1 MKKNGKWL
9 RESVLAYGLLACMAA
24 QAQSQVAVNLHL
36 TGATLKEVVTEIRK
50 QAHVDIVYS
59 NEDIRRLAPKNYN
72 MEKASIGEVIDYAL
86 GGSNLTYE
94 IKNGVIVIR
103 QKSGDYITG
112 RVVDNTGEPIPGVS
126 VLLTGTS
133 HGTTTNE
140 NGEFSLRTNKP
151 DSKVTV
157 RLVGMK
163 TQELTWRGKPLRILM
178 EEDTK
183 TIDEVVVTGYQTI
196 DRRML
201 TSSVST
207 VKAED
212 ILRSDVSSIDKMLEG
227 QVPDLISVTPSG
239 EVGVAPRIRI
249 RGTSTLIGNREPL
262 WVVDGIVLQDPVNIS
277 PEELNDPDYIN
288 RIGNAIAGLNPQ
300 DIERL
305 DVLKD
310 AAATAL
316 YGTRAANGV
325 IVITTKRGRV
335 GKPTVRYSMNVN
347 MKRRPRYSDRS
358 IDVMNSKDRIQLS
371 RELYN
376 DEYIYPSNISMVGYE
391 GALHQLYTGQINQAQ
406 FNTLVDNLET
416 MNTDWF
422 DLLTDDSFSHSH
434 TVSIDGGSEPSRYYA
449 SVGYNR
455 DNDVVKGNHDERYTA
470 ILNLDTEF
478 NRWLSASFGL
488 NANVN
493 ERSYYQDEIAPIE
506 YAYNTSRAIPAYDAN
521 GNLSYYQK
529 MRTYHEGY
537 NYNILNEL
545 ANSSYDQEGSTMM
558 LTGNLIFKFTDWLK
572 GNAIFSYTASNTN
585 MESYWGANTY
595 HVAVLRGTEFG
606 VTPEAGSDSQLPQGG
621 ELTRNDVTNR
631 SWTARFQL
639 DANKFLGSD
648 KQHNIQAGVGYEA
661 SSTRYKGYQ
670 NTTRGYFPERGKQF
684 VSNIDLNDY
693 PAYMNWM
700 ASNVPTITDNLNNIM
715 SGYATF
721 SYSYKYFFTGN
732 VNARVD
738 GSNAFGDRSN
748 EKFSPIW
755 SVSAIYNISEHPF
768 LRSLRWIDYINLKS
782 SYGYQGNMLDTESPV
797 MTIRKGTMNSYFG
810 EYESTVNTRPNPNLK
825 WERTN
830 SFNLGLEFSL
840 FERRL
845 QVEAEMYL
853 KTTKDAFMN
862 KVVSSVNGTTAHVVN
877 GGDVTNNG
885 FNVAVTVSPVITKD
899 WRWTISTIFSKTY
912 NKLKTSPAGETYE
925 LEDFLTGNALVDG
938 QPVGTFYSYKFLGLS
953 PVDGGPLFDDYADS
967 RHQLEGLDKYD
978 TYTTVLTPSGCREP
992 KMSGSFNTTL
1002 RYKQFH
1008 LSALFTYSLGAKT
1021 RQFGM
1026 FGNAAD
1032 ETLASSAYMIRPENN
1047 VNNVFLNRWKH
1058 PGDEMHTNI
1067 PAIIPDGSD
1076 AYYKYNNHYSTLG
1089 NWEGQ
1094 FIANNYWDMYDY
1106 SDIRVV
1112 SANYLKLNSLT
1123 LSYELPERLIKR
1135 LAMSRLEVRLSGYN
1149 LFTVCAK
1156 ELKGQTP
1163 QQGGFTTIQLSDR
1176 PSYSLGINVSF

>member
-1 MKKNGKWL
+1 
-9 RESVLAYGLLACMAA
+9 
-24 QAQSQVAVNLHL
+24 
-36 TGATLKEVVTEIRK
+36 
-50 QAHVDIVYS
+50 
-59 NEDIRRLAPKNYN
+59 
-72 MEKASIGEVIDYAL
+72 
-86 GGSNLTYE
+86 
-94 IKNGVIVIR
+94 
-103 QKSGDYITG
+103 
-112 RVVDNTGEPIPGVS
+112 
-126 VLLTGTS
+126 
-133 HGTTTNE
+133 
-140 NGEFSLRTNKP
+140 
-151 DSKVTV
+151 
-157 RLVGMK
+157 
-163 TQELTWRGKPLRILM
+163 
-178 EEDTK
+178 
-183 TIDEVVVTGYQTI
+183 
-196 DRRML
+196 
-201 TSSVST
+201 
-207 VKAED
+207 
-212 ILRSDVSSIDKMLEG
+212 
-227 QVPDLISVTPSG
+227 
-239 EVGVAPRIRI
+239 
-249 RGTSTLIGNREPL
+249 
-262 WVVDGIVLQDPVNIS
+262 
-277 PEELNDPDYIN
+277 
-288 RIGNAIAGLNPQ
+288 
-300 DIERL
+300 
-305 DVLKD
+305 
-310 AAATAL
+310 
-316 YGTRAANGV
+316 
-325 IVITTKRGRV
+325 
-335 GKPTVRYSMNVN
+335 
-347 MKRRPRYSDRS
+347 
-358 IDVMNSKDRIQLS
+358 
-371 RELYN
+371 
-376 DEYIYPSNISMVGYE
+376 
-391 GALHQLYTGQINQAQ
+391 
-406 FNTLVDNLET
+406 

-434 TVSIDGGSEPSRYYA
+434 TVSIDGGSETSRYYA

-506 YAYNTSRAIPAYDAN
+506 YAYNTSRAIPAYDSN
-521 GNLSYYQK
+521 GDLSYYQK

-595 HVAVLRGTEFG
+595 HAAVLRGTEFG

-639 DANKFLGSD
+639 DANKFFGND

-967 RHQLEGLDKYD
+967 RHQLEGLNKYD

-1008 LSALFTYSLGAKT
+1008 LSASFTYSLGAKT

-1032 ETLASSAYMIRPENN
+1032 ETLTSSAYMIRPENN
-1047 VNNVFLNRWKH
+1047 VNNAFLNRWKQ

-1076 AYYKYNNHYSTLG
+1076 AYYKYNEHYSALG
-1089 NWEGQ
+1089 DWEGQ
-1094 FIANNYWDMYDY
+1094 FIASNSWDMYDY

-1135 LAMSRLEVRLSGYN
+1135 LAMSRMEVRLSGYN

>member
-1 MKKNGKWL
+1 
-9 RESVLAYGLLACMAA
+9 
-24 QAQSQVAVNLHL
+24 
-36 TGATLKEVVTEIRK
+36 
-50 QAHVDIVYS
+50 
-59 NEDIRRLAPKNYN
+59 
-72 MEKASIGEVIDYAL
+72 
-86 GGSNLTYE
+86 
-94 IKNGVIVIR
+94 
-103 QKSGDYITG
+103 
-112 RVVDNTGEPIPGVS
+112 
-126 VLLTGTS
+126 
-133 HGTTTNE
+133 
-140 NGEFSLRTNKP
+140 
-151 DSKVTV
+151 
-157 RLVGMK
+157 
-163 TQELTWRGKPLRILM
+163 
-178 EEDTK
+178 
-183 TIDEVVVTGYQTI
+183 
-196 DRRML
+196 
-201 TSSVST
+201 
-207 VKAED
+207 
-212 ILRSDVSSIDKMLEG
+212 
-227 QVPDLISVTPSG
+227 
-239 EVGVAPRIRI
+239 
-249 RGTSTLIGNREPL
+249 
-262 WVVDGIVLQDPVNIS
+262 
-277 PEELNDPDYIN
+277 
-288 RIGNAIAGLNPQ
+288 
-300 DIERL
+300 
-305 DVLKD
+305 
-310 AAATAL
+310 
-316 YGTRAANGV
+316 
-325 IVITTKRGRV
+325 
-335 GKPTVRYSMNVN
+335 
-347 MKRRPRYSDRS
+347 
-358 IDVMNSKDRIQLS
+358 
-371 RELYN
+371 
-376 DEYIYPSNISMVGYE
+376 
-391 GALHQLYTGQINQAQ
+391 
-406 FNTLVDNLET
+406 

-434 TVSIDGGSEPSRYYA
+434 TVSIDGGSETSRYYA

-521 GNLSYYQK
+521 GDLSYYQK

-595 HVAVLRGTEFG
+595 HAAVLRGTEFG

-639 DANKFLGSD
+639 DANKFFGSD

-700 ASNVPTITDNLNNIM
+700 ASNVPAITDNLNNIM

-862 KVVSSVNGTTAHVVN
+862 KVISDVNGFDSYVINSGTMVN
-877 GGDVTNNG
+877 RGYNFNATFIPVRTPSFNWILSGSLSHVTNEMLTAPG
-885 FNVAVTVSPVITKD
+885 SQAYTLDSFLSGEAVVKGYAI
-899 WRWTISTIFSKTY
+899 
-912 NKLKTSPAGETYE
+912 
-925 LEDFLTGNALVDG
+925 
-938 QPVGTFYSYKFLGLS
+938 GTFWSYRFLGLN
-953 PVDGGPLFDDYADS
+953 PLNGGPLFDDGEERIS
-967 RHQLEGLDKYD
+967 ELETMSPYE
-978 TYTTVLTPSGCREP
+978 TYTTILEPSGPREP
-992 KMSGSFNTTL
+992 TVTGSINNT
-1002 RYKQFH
+1002 
-1008 LSALFTYSLGAKT
+1008 FTYKAWRLNVGLYYSMGAKT
-1021 RQFGM
+1021 RLFRVFDNYVNGY
-1026 FGNAAD
+1026 
-1032 ETLASSAYMIRPENN
+1032 SSEKNM
-1047 VNNVFLNRWKH
+1047 NRVLLSAWQK
-1058 PGDEMHTNI
+1058 PGDEAYTQI
-1067 PAIIPDGSD
+1067 PAVMGKASNG
-1076 AYYKYNNHYSTLG
+1076 YYDYWRHWSSLYSG
-1089 NWEGQ
+1089 ARFHEVP
-1094 FIANNYWDMYDY
+1094 WDMYDY
-1106 SDIRVV
+1106 SNARVA
-1112 SANYLKLNSLT
+1112 SGNYLKVQSLSLT
-1123 LSYELPERLIKR
+1123 YELPKR
-1135 LAMSRLEVRLSGYN
+1135 VLDAWKMQRVALTLEATNLYTFCDSR
-1149 LFTVCAK
+1149 
-1156 ELKGQTP
+1156 LKGQTP
-1163 QQGGFTTIQLSDR
+1163 TQGGFSEVQLTDT
-1176 PSYSLGINVSF
+1176 PTYTLGLNINF

>member
-1 MKKNGKWL
+1 M
-9 RESVLAYGLLACMAA
+9 
-24 QAQSQVAVNLHL
+24 
-36 TGATLKEVVTEIRK
+36 
-50 QAHVDIVYS
+50 
-59 NEDIRRLAPKNYN
+59 
-72 MEKASIGEVIDYAL
+72 
-86 GGSNLTYE
+86 
-94 IKNGVIVIR
+94 
-103 QKSGDYITG
+103 
-112 RVVDNTGEPIPGVS
+112 VDNTGEPIPGVS

-376 DEYIYPSNISMVGYE
+376 DEYIYPDNISMVGYE

-434 TVSIDGGSEPSRYYA
+434 TVSIDGGSETSRYYA

-545 ANSSYDQEGSTMM
+545 ANSSYDQEGLTMM

-595 HVAVLRGTEFG
+595 HAAVLRGTEFG

-639 DANKFLGSD
+639 DANKFFGSD

-700 ASNVPTITDNLNNIM
+700 ASNVPAITDNLNNIM

-768 LRSLRWIDYINLKS
+768 LRSLRWIDYVNLKS

-1008 LSALFTYSLGAKT
+1008 LSASFTYSLGAKT

-1047 VNNVFLNRWKH
+1047 VNNAFLDRWKH

-1076 AYYKYNNHYSTLG
+1076 AYYKYSEHYSALG
-1089 NWEGQ
+1089 DWEGQ
-1094 FIANNYWDMYDY
+1094 FIASNYWDMYDY

-1112 SANYLKLNSLT
+1112 SANYLKLNTLT